1 MLQGPNKLKNY
12 RLRWLSKPLRLA
24 KFESLWIQVC
34 SIVAVFGI
42 LGDISLLSLSFW
54 QSFLSDSV
62 VIYYCWMPFSIL
74 AVFPFYSVIL
84 GFWGSTNSS
93 LLLPWVPEP
102 VLWQSL
108 RGLVLSL
115 FLIIFSF
122 WCCLFESPLLTFHS
136 EVSLGSWPQL
146 LGFLP
151 FQTQLLVVLLLI
163 IFLRW
168 AESIPTRL
176 KVFPTT
182 FPYSSSFWIP
192 WDATLLAHEW
202 LLQAL

>member
-42 LGDISLLSLSFW
+42 PDDISLLSLSFW
-54 QSFLSDSV
+54 QSFLNDSV
-62 VIYYCWMPFSIL
+62 VIYYCWMPFSML

-84 GFWGSTNSS
+84 GFRGSTNSS
-93 LLLPWVPEP
+93 LLLPWVPKP

-108 RGLVLSL
+108 KGLVLSL

-151 FQTQLLVVLLLI
+151 FQTQLFGYLSYCHFSQVSRIHSCWVGG
-163 IFLRW
+163 
-168 AESIPTRL
+168 
-176 KVFPTT
+176 FPNY
-182 FPYSSSFWIP
+182 FP
-192 WDATLLAHEW
+192 L
-202 LLQAL
+202 

>member
-1 MLQGPNKLKNY
+1 M
-12 RLRWLSKPLRLA
+12 
-24 KFESLWIQVC
+24 
-34 SIVAVFGI
+34 
-42 LGDISLLSLSFW
+42 
-54 QSFLSDSV
+54 
-62 VIYYCWMPFSIL
+62 L
-74 AVFPFYSVIL
+74 AVFPFYIFIL
-84 GFWGSTNSS
+84 GFRGSTNSS
-93 LLLPWVPEP
+93 LLLPWVPKP

-122 WCCLFESPLLTFHS
+122 WCCLSKSPLLTFHS

-202 LLQAL
+202 LLQALQFLAASLGAWEGHICPLFLVFFLVLPLNCLNPISAMLHALRIPSPWQPLRISTQFFPLDSL